1 MNKKNLPIKIFEKRK
16 EIDERRVEGG
26 GSSNLPKFVLS
37 HSELY
42 ERSEEFSRIVH
53 EKLDDFENR
62 PIDRVFIP
70 TTLNIEINDKA
81 IAKSHRSEI
90 KKIFNVN
97 YKHNFIG
104 FSGANNLLVKID
116 NARDVYAIEKNLKN
130 INRHKIGLSAISNI
144 EEFLPDVRIEEN
156 DGKNL
161 KVTMIN
167 YQNYEINNAVKNVFE
182 NFCFDNSFEF
192 KRTNYTP
199 ELIIYKITDVNQVT
213 IDKLQ
218 EFEAVES
225 ISFMPQYQVGL
236 DLVNTD
242 DNNLE
247 VKEPKENIEYP
258 IIGVLDSGIAKN
270 KYLKPWLL
278 DKKFSSYPDNY
289 IDKGHGTF
297 VSGIII
303 YGDELENRKLTGLE
317 GCKLFDATVM
327 PNPSLESISEDELI
341 ENVREA
347 IKQNSE
353 IKIWN
358 MSLGSKQES
367 DEHNFSHFGQALDSI
382 QEVYDVL
389 ICKSAG
395 NCTNF
400 VNGNPKSRI
409 SRSADSILSLVVGSV
424 AHKKKLI
431 DLSEL
436 DHPSPFTRIGKG
448 PSNIIKPEL
457 VSYGGNAS
465 VKNGRI
471 IKNGVNSL
479 SIDGKLVTEVGTSFS
494 TPRVT
499 ALLASLDMN
508 INEDF
513 NPLLLKAL
521 AIHSAKYPAAIN
533 MGINDRVKQMGFGI
547 PAPSDEIIYNDEY
560 EITLILQDN
569 LIKGEFMEILE
580 FPFPDSL
587 IDDEGYYYGNIN
599 LTIVGSPV
607 LRNQGSEYCQS
618 NLEVLFGTYDNLKE
632 RDTTISTVINEYGPD
647 GAENIFRNGAYK
659 AKHKRDVDSEYARE
673 RVLLDYGNKYH
684 PIKKFSVNL
693 EELTPANKVSKLRS
707 PKKWFLRVKGLFRD
721 FAEEMASQDGEELSQ
736 NYCLILTIKDNKRKH
751 QIYNEVNQLLSNGNF
766 NHSNIKLRE
775 EVRVNN
781 LTS

>member
-1 MNKKNLPIKIFEKRK
+1 MSKKNLPIKIFEKRK

-26 GSSNLPKFVLS
+26 GNSDLPKFVLS
-37 HSELY
+37 VSELS
-42 ERSEEFSRIVH
+42 ERAEEYSNVVH
-53 EKLDDFENR
+53 EKLEEFEKRPDNR
-62 PIDRVFIP
+62 KFIP
-70 TTLNIEINDKA
+70 TTLNVEINDKA

-116 NARDVYAIEKNLKN
+116 SPRDIYAIEKNLKN
-130 INRHKIGLSAISNI
+130 INKHKIGLSAISHI
-144 EEFLPDVRIEEN
+144 EDFFPEVRVEEN
-156 DGKNL
+156 DGKDL

-167 YQNYEINNAVKNVFE
+167 YQNMEINNAVRNVFE
-182 NFCFDNSFEF
+182 RFCTENQLKFR
-192 KRTNYTP
+192 RTNYSP
-199 ELIIYKITDVNQVT
+199 ELIIYKIFETTHST

-225 ISFMPQYQVGL
+225 ISFMPQFTVGL
-236 DLVNTD
+236 DFVETNET
-242 DNNLE
+242 LE
-247 VKEPKENIEYP
+247 IKTPSKDVDYP

-270 KYLKPWLL
+270 KYLTPWLI

-289 IDKGHGTF
+289 INKNHGTF

-303 YGDELENRKLTGLE
+303 YGDELEKRKLSGLE
-317 GCKLFDATVM
+317 GCKLFDATVI
-327 PNPSLESISEDELI
+327 PDENKEKISEDELV
-341 ENVREA
+341 ENIREA

-358 MSLGSKQES
+358 MSLGSRQES

-382 QEVYDVL
+382 QETFDVL

-400 VNGNPKSRI
+400 VNGNPKSRV
-409 SRSADSILSLVVGSV
+409 SRSADSILSLVVGSI
-424 AHKKKLI
+424 AHNKKLN
-431 DLSEL
+431 DLAEV

-479 SIDGKLVTEVGTSFS
+479 STDGRLVTEVGTSFS
-494 TPRVT
+494 TPRVS

-508 INEDF
+508 INEGF

-521 AIHSAKYPAAIN
+521 AIHSAKYPSAIN
-533 MGINDRVKQMGFGI
+533 MGINDRVKQMGFGL
-547 PAPSDEIIYNDEY
+547 PSPTDDIIYNDEY
-560 EITLILQDN
+560 EITLILQDT

-580 FPFPDSL
+580 FPFPESL

-599 LTIVGSPV
+599 LTLVGSPV

-618 NLEVLFGTYDNLKE
+618 NLEVLFGTYDNIKE
-632 RDTTISTVINEYGPD
+632 RDTNVSTIINEFGPD
-647 GAENIFRNGAYK
+647 GVENIFRNGAYK
-659 AKHKRDVDSEYARE
+659 AKYKRDFDSDYARE
-673 RVLLDYGNKYH
+673 RVLLDYGRKYH
-684 PIKKFSVNL
+684 PIKKYSVNL
-693 EELTPANKVSKLRS
+693 EELTPMNKENKLKS
-707 PKKWFLRVKGLFRD
+707 PKRWFLRVKGLFRD
-721 FAEEMASQDGEELSQ
+721 FAEEMAAQDGEELSQ
-736 NYCLILTIKDNKRKH
+736 SYCLILTIKDNKRKH
-751 QIYNEVNQLLSNGNF
+751 KIYNEVNQLLSNGNF

-775 EVRVNN
+775 EVRINN
-781 LTS
+781 IAG